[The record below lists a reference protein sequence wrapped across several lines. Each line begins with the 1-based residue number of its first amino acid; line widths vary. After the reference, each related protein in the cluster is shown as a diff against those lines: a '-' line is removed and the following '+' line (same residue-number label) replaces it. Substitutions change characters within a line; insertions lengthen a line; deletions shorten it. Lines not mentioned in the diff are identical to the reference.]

1 MIDLHLHLDGS
12 LTPEEV
18 LTFAGISGV
27 SLPTESAGEIKDLLT
42 VQPGCRNL
50 GEYLE
55 KFELPLQVLQTT
67 ETLELSVCGLVKR
80 LAQQGLCY
88 AEIRFAPQ
96 FHTKKGLTQREVIQA
111 AANGLKKGIK
121 ESGMPANLILCC
133 MRGKD
138 NSAENQETVS
148 IAGEFLGKGVC
159 ALDLAGN
166 EAAFPT
172 RDFADIFLEAKEQ
185 GIPVI
190 IHAGEAAGAESVR
203 SALELGAVRIG
214 HGIHAI
220 EDPALME
227 ELKERD
233 IVLELCYSS
242 NLQTK
247 AADSSESYPLAGFME
262 RGIRTSVNT
271 DNMTVSDTTL
281 WREYDLLQ
289 RQFSFGEEVL
299 RGLALN
305 AVQGAFVT
313 AKEKER
319 LREQVIQDFSEWL
332 RYHK

>member
-12 LTPEEV
+12 LAPEEV
-18 LTFAGISGV
+18 PVLASMSGV
-27 SLPTESAGEIKDLLT
+27 SLPTENVEELRNLLM
-42 VQPGCRNL
+42 VQPDCRNL

-55 KFELPLQVLQTT
+55 KFELPLQVLQTA

-80 LAQQGLCY
+80 LAGQGLCY

-96 FHTKKGLTQREVIQA
+96 LHTRRGLTQRAVTQA
-111 AANGLKKGIK
+111 AVCGLKKGIK

-138 NSAENQETVS
+138 NVAENRETVCV
-148 IAGEFLGKGVC
+148 AGEFLGKGVC

-172 RDFADIFLEAKEQ
+172 RDFADIFSEANRQ

-203 SALELGAVRIG
+203 SALEFGAVRIG
-214 HGIHAI
+214 HGIHAMD
-220 EDPALME
+220 DPALLE
-227 ELKERD
+227 ELKERNT
-233 IVLELCYSS
+233 VLEMCYSS

-247 AADSSESYPLAGFME
+247 AVDAPEDYPLAAFAE
-262 RGIRTSVNT
+262 EGIRISVNT

-281 WREYDLLQ
+281 WREYDRLK
-289 RQFSFGEEVL
+289 RQFSLGEKIL
-299 RGLALN
+299 KSIALN

-313 AKEKER
+313 EGEKEK
-319 LREQVIQDFSEWL
+319 LREQIDQNFAGWL
-332 RYHK
+332 CGQS

>member
-18 LTFAGISGV
+18 LIYAGISGV
-27 SLPTESAGEIKDLLT
+27 SLPTENVGEIKDLLT

-50 GEYLE
+50 SEYLE
-55 KFELPLQVLQTT
+55 KFVLPLQVLQTA

-96 FHTKKGLTQREVIQA
+96 FHTNRGLTQREVTQA
-111 AANGLKKGIK
+111 AVNGLKKGIR

-138 NSAENQETVS
+138 NRAENRETVS
-148 IAGEFLGKGVC
+148 MAGEFLGKGIC

-172 RDFADIFLEAKEQ
+172 RDYADIFIEAKGQ

-233 IVLELCYSS
+233 VILELCYSS
-242 NLQTK
+242 NLQTR
-247 AADSSESYPLAGFME
+247 AADSPQSYPLAGFME
-262 RGIRTSVNT
+262 SGIRTSVNT

-289 RQFSFGEEVL
+289 RQFSLGEEVL
-299 RGLALN
+299 KGLALN
-305 AVQGAFVT
+305 AAQGAFVT

-319 LREQVIQDFSEWL
+319 LRAQVIQGFSGWL
-332 RYHK
+332 HHQK